1 MFAVLSFLRRI
12 IPLHFLSQTDID
24 IPLQEVCTSI
34 RLYLSHLCQLPLS
47 HVTMMATDI
56 SRYYHSDNVTVSK
69 NYCENEITPTAYVLL
84 KSEK

>member
-1 MFAVLSFLRRI
+1 
-12 IPLHFLSQTDID
+12 
-24 IPLQEVCTSI
+24 
-34 RLYLSHLCQLPLS
+34 
-47 HVTMMATDI
+47 MATDI